1 MRVGIR
7 TRAGATVP
15 DAPASPSAEVRD
27 ERFASRG
34 VRLWV
39 KRDDLIHPR
48 LPGNKFRK
56 LKYNLAGAR
65 AAGERTLLTFGGA
78 YSNHLRATAA
88 AGALFGF
95 ATIGVVRG
103 DELASRPRNASLAFA
118 EAQGMRLVFVDR
130 GTYRRRGEPA
140 FIAELRA
147 AYGDFLL
154 IPEGGSNAEAVR
166 GCAEL
171 PAELDV
177 PYDLVA
183 VACGT
188 GGTLAGIAAGLP
200 EGRQALGFAVLK
212 GDFLAGEVARLQRL
226 AYGETRGDWRV
237 ETAYHC
243 GGYARATPELRA
255 FTADFEHRHG
265 IALDEVYVGKMLF
278 GLTAMVEAGEFRPGT
293 GIVAVKTG

>member
-1 MRVGIR
+1 MEVR
-7 TRAGATVP
+7 TKVDAAAPGA
-15 DAPASPSAEVRD
+15 AASPLVEVGD
-27 ERFASRG
+27 ERFAARG

-39 KRDDLIHPR
+39 KRDDLIHPQ

-56 LKYNLAGAR
+56 LKYNLAEAR
-65 AAGERTLLTFGGA
+65 ATGARTLLTFGGA

-95 ATIGVVRG
+95 GTIGVVRG
-103 DELASRPRNASLAFA
+103 HELASRERNASLAFA
-118 EAQGMRLVFVDR
+118 EERGMRLVFVDR
-130 GTYRRRGEPA
+130 ETYRRRGEPGLL
-140 FIAELRA
+140 AELRA
-147 AYGDFLL
+147 EYGDFFL
-154 IPEGGSNAEAVR
+154 IPEGGSNAHAVR

-200 EGRQALGFAVLK
+200 QGRAALGFAVLK
-212 GDFLAGEVARLQRL
+212 GDFLTGDVARLQRQ

-255 FTADFEHRHG
+255 FTADFEQRHG
-265 IALDEVYVGKMLF
+265 IALDEVYVGKMMF
-278 GLTAMVEAGEFRPGT
+278 GLTAMAEAGEFRAGT